1 MGLFD
6 GLKQSVEDAKAE
18 LEAKAKEV
26 QDKLNPVNAL
36 KGAFKNPFAKTGTD
50 DEEQQPATDDEEQ
63 QPAAGDEEQQPVVT
77 STETSDTKGNAN
89 NVYNDEI
96 VLTHCRWVLES
107 VEQERLEGITLQDII
122 ARIRKGTPFENKSTE
137 GDFRKVLECDSNLK
151 SATWYVND
159 DFYNAR
165 KKCYDPNMH
174 PNVNLEDAVAYI
186 TENFDEA
193 LEKYYQRY
201 PSERPTSAKPAREAN
216 ADKLFD
222 YPSVLNALNAIKA
235 ELDKHAS
242 DLSKD
247 DIAAAFRRGTSEE
260 GKGTGDF
267 KKAMMN
273 PVFNTTIA
281 NIKQSVKK
289 METSEDITIGDL
301 IAYIEE
307 NF

>member
-6 GLKQSVEDAKAE
+6 GLKKSVEDAKAE

-50 DEEQQPATDDEEQ
+50 DEEQQPATYDEEQ
-63 QPAAGDEEQQPVVT
+63 QPATGDEEQQPVAAA
-77 STETSDTKGNAN
+77 SGAADCEGNAN
-89 NVYNDEI
+89 NLYNAEDALRK
-96 VLTHCRWVLES
+96 VLAVLEMIP
-107 VEQERLEGITLQDII
+107 LESNMSEITLQDII
-122 ARIRKGTPFENKSTE
+122 ARIRQGTPFESKSTE
-137 GDFRKVLECDSNLK
+137 GDFRKVLGSNVDDTIIPLK
-151 SATWYVND
+151 GCWYNYV
-159 DFYNAR
+159 
-165 KKCYDPNMH
+165 KKCYDATKTPNAS
-174 PNVNLEDAVAYI
+174 VEDAVAYI

-193 LEKYYQRY
+193 MEKYYQRY
-201 PSERPTSAKPAREAN
+201 PSKRPASAKPAREAN

>member
-50 DEEQQPATDDEEQ
+50 DEEQQPATYDEEQ
-63 QPAAGDEEQQPVVT
+63 QPSAGDEEQQSVAAA
-77 STETSDTKGNAN
+77 SGAADCEGNAN
-89 NVYNDEI
+89 NLYNAEWAHKK
-96 VLTHCRWVLES
+96 VREFLEYIS
-107 VEQERLEGITLQDII
+107 IKGNKSEITLQDII
-122 ARIRKGTPFENKSTE
+122 AYLRHDTPFESKSTE
-137 GDFRKVLECDSNLK
+137 GDFRKVLGSNVDDTIIPLK
-151 SATWYVND
+151 GCWYNYV
-159 DFYNAR
+159 
-165 KKCYDPNMH
+165 KKCYDATKTPNAS
-174 PNVNLEDAVAYI
+174 VEDAVAYI

-193 LEKYYQRY
+193 MEKYYQRY
-201 PSERPTSAKPAREAN
+201 PSKRPASAKPAREAN

>member
-6 GLKQSVEDAKAE
+6 GLKKSVEDTKAE

-26 QDKLNPVNAL
+26 QNKLNPVNAL
-36 KGAFKNPFAKTGTD
+36 KGAFKNPFAKAGTD

-63 QPAAGDEEQQPVVT
+63 QPAAGDEEQQPVT
-77 STETSDTKGNAN
+77 AASGAADCEGNAN
-89 NVYNDEI
+89 NLYNAEYALNAVRGLLDSISITPNMSE
-96 VLTHCRWVLES
+96 
-107 VEQERLEGITLQDII
+107 ITLQDII
-122 ARIRKGTPFENKSTE
+122 ACLRHGTPFESKSTE
-137 GDFRKVLECDSNLK
+137 GDFRKVLDSDLSIAMKGVKQCWYNLK
-151 SATWYVND
+151 HDYDASITP
-159 DFYNAR
+159 NAS
-165 KKCYDPNMH
+165 
-174 PNVNLEDAVAYI
+174 VEDAVAYI

-193 LEKYYQRY
+193 LEKYYQTY
-201 PSERPTSAKPAREAN
+201 PSKRPTSEKPAREAN

-273 PVFNTTIA
+273 PVFNTAIA
-281 NIKQSVKK
+281 NIKQSVKQ

>member
-6 GLKQSVEDAKAE
+6 GLKKSVEDTKAE

-36 KGAFKNPFAKTGTD
+36 KGAFKNPFAKAGTD

-63 QPAAGDEEQQPVVT
+63 QPAAGDEEQQPAVT
-77 STETSDTKGNAN
+77 STETSDTNGNAN
-89 NVYNDEI
+89 NVYNDKYT
-96 VLTHCRWVLES
+96 VGRLTSLI
-107 VEQERLEGITLQDII
+107 ERIERFGCPDDITLQDII
-122 ARIRKGTPFENKSTE
+122 ASIRHGTPFESKSSE
-137 GDFRKVLECDSNLK
+137 GDFRKVWSSDLQK
-151 SATWYVND
+151 SIDHVMLSWRNY
-159 DFYNAR
+159 
-165 KKCYDPNMH
+165 KGQYDASQT
-174 PNVNLEDAVAYI
+174 PNVSLEDGVAYI
-186 TENFDEA
+186 TENFDAA

-201 PSERPTSAKPAREAN
+201 PSKRPTSAKPAREAN

-273 PVFNTTIA
+273 PVFNTAIA
-281 NIKQSVKK
+281 NIKQSVKQ

>member
-6 GLKQSVEDAKAE
+6 GLKQSVVDAKAE

-36 KGAFKNPFAKTGTD
+36 KGAFKNPFAKTRTD
-50 DEEQQPATDDEEQ
+50 DEEQQPATYDEEQ
-63 QPAAGDEEQQPVVT
+63 QPAAGDEEQQPVAAA
-77 STETSDTKGNAN
+77 SGAADCEGNAN
-89 NVYNDEI
+89 NLYNAEGALKY
-96 VLTHCRWVLES
+96 VRSFLEYIS
-107 VEQERLEGITLQDII
+107 KIGNKSEITLQDII
-122 ARIRKGTPFENKSTE
+122 AYLRHNTPFESKSTE
-137 GDFRKVLECDSNLK
+137 GDFRKVLDSDLY
-151 SATWYVND
+151 SALCGVKNCWTN
-159 DFYNAR
+159 R
-165 KKCYDPNMH
+165 KGGYDTSMF
-174 PNVNLEDAVAYI
+174 PNVSVEDAVAYI

-193 LEKYYQRY
+193 MEKYYQQY
-201 PSERPTSAKPAREAN
+201 PSKRPASAKPAREGN

-235 ELDKHAS
+235 ELDKHTS

-247 DIAAAFRRGTSEE
+247 DIAAAFRKGTSEE